1 MWRDVIDLRDFYG
14 SGLGRVVRRA
24 VRTKIRAIWP
34 DTKGMSVLGV
44 GYTTPYLGP
53 FRSEATRAIAAMPA
67 EQGVLHWPDNGT
79 GLTTLVDE
87 VELPFPDLSMD
98 RVLLVHALECTEQ
111 VRPLL
116 REIWR
121 VMSETGRLIIVAP
134 NRRGVWARFERTP
147 FGHGLP
153 YSTGQLSRLLR
164 DNMFTPTHSEKALY
178 VPPAYSRMMLASA
191 PAWEK
196 IGQRFFNTFGG
207 VAIAEAS
214 KKIYAATPEPVKKA
228 RRRYAALP
236 QRNPGASTRGTRS
249 FLLTEK
255 KHALFA
261 K

>member
-14 SGLGRVVRRA
+14 LGLGHVVRREI
-24 VRTKIRAIWP
+24 RTRIRALWP
-34 DTKGMSVLGV
+34 NTKGYSVLGV

-67 EQGVLHWPDNGT
+67 EQGVLHWPDNGA
-79 GLTTLVDE
+79 GLTTLIDE
-87 VELPFPDLSMD
+87 MELPFPDLSMD
-98 RVLLVHALECTEQ
+98 RVLLVHALESSEQ

-121 VMSETGRLIIVAP
+121 VMSASGRLIIVAP
-134 NRRGVWARFERTP
+134 NRRGIWARFERTP

-178 VPPAYSRMMLASA
+178 IPPVHSRMMHAAA
-191 PAWEK
+191 PAWEQL
-196 IGQRFFNTFGG
+196 GQQLFNSFGG
-207 VAIAEAS
+207 VVIAEAT
-214 KKIYAATPEPVKKA
+214 KQIYAGNVEPVKKP
-228 RRRYAALP
+228 RRRYVTVP
-236 QRNPGASTRGTRS
+236 ESNSGAQSTDAS
-249 FLLTEK
+249 LLTQK
-255 KHALFA
+255 KNSLLT

>member
-1 MWRDVIDLRDFYG
+1 MWRDVVDLRDFYG

-24 VRTKIRAIWP
+24 IRAKVRAIWP
-34 DTKGMSVLGV
+34 NTKGMSVLGV

-67 EQGVLHWPDNGT
+67 GQGVLHWPDNGT

-87 VELPFPDLSMD
+87 IELPFADLSMD
-98 RVLLVHALECTEQ
+98 RVLLVHALECAEQ
-111 VRPLL
+111 ARPLL
-116 REIWR
+116 REVWR
-121 VMSETGRLIIVAP
+121 VMSASGRLIIVAP

-178 VPPAYSRMMLASA
+178 VPPVYSRMVLASA
-191 PAWEK
+191 PACEE

-207 VAIAEAS
+207 VVIAEAS
-214 KKIYAATPEPVKKA
+214 KQIYAANAEPVKKPK
-228 RRRYAALP
+228 RRYVTLP
-236 QRNPGASTRGTRS
+236 QGNPGTPTRS
-249 FLLTEK
+249 
-255 KHALFA
+255 
-261 K
+261 